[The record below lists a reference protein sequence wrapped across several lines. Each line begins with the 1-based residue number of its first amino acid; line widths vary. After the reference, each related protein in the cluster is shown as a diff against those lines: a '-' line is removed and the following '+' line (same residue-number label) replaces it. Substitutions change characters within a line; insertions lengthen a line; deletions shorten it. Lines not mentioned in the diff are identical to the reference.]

1 MSSNS
6 RDEKLLLAVKKA
18 VALEH
23 TQEIMQLRRKLSR
36 AIAQRDK
43 WRESAQRYRKN
54 LLERQPHRF
63 KSP

>member
-1 MSSNS
+1 LPDNN
-6 RDEKLLLAVKKA
+6 RDEKLLLAVRKA

-23 TQEIMQLRRKLSR
+23 AQEMLQLRRKLAR

-54 LLERQPHRF
+54 LLERPPLRL
-63 KSP
+63 

>member
-1 MSSNS
+1 MPDNN
-6 RDEKLLLAVKKA
+6 RDEKLLLAVRKA

-23 TQEIMQLRRKLSR
+23 AQEMLQLRRKLAR

-54 LLERQPHRF
+54 LLERPPLRL
-63 KSP
+63 